1 MKLHRLITGPIF
13 LLLFLIVTPLRW
25 LLMHAFGYV
34 CKLSNWVTENFRESL
49 GMKGLRWLLM
59 HVFVYLCKLS
69 DWVTAGFRESL
80 GMEE

>member
-25 LLMHAFGYV
+25 LLMH
-34 CKLSNWVTENFRESL
+34 
-49 GMKGLRWLLM
+49 
-59 HVFVYLCKLS
+59 VFVYLCKLS
-69 DWVTAGFRESL
+69 DWATAGFRESL